1 MMTGN
6 DWVKNRTKNN
16 RTDKLKHKAGPSAF
30 SRSGLSQLDIWFNSL
45 SFDPSRLGDQIFS
58 RGKEVEGS

>member
-6 DWVKNRTKNN
+6 DRVKNRTKNN

-45 SFDPSRLGDQIFS
+45 SFDL
-58 RGKEVEGS
+58 